1 MSSSVSS
8 IRNVNSYNSED
19 RIYKVAVTED
29 VVLTKEIQYYFGNKF
44 NQFVV
49 SNKKNLLDLYP
60 KHSYE
65 IKKYLKET
73 EIGFQNK
80 EDLEKLLQYL
90 ASL

>member
-1 MSSSVSS
+1 M
-8 IRNVNSYNSED
+8 
-19 RIYKVAVTED
+19 KED
-29 VVLTKEIQYYFGNKF
+29 VVLTREIEYYFGNKF
-44 NQFVV
+44 NQ

-60 KHSYE
+60 KHGYE
-65 IKKYLKET
+65 MKKFLKEI